1 MSPLGRQG
9 HRSRA
14 GEGINMENFQRYF
27 LMFSILIFSY
37 FLLIRW
43 DPPTNDT
50 NQLLVVNESE
60 RSLISESSK
69 FAEPETFNENLSVS
83 EPSVDSCSLR
93 NIKTLKSPYWSLDL
107 DLKNGEIV
115 KTTLENYP
123 TEMNSSDRKVL
134 FNKCGPEKYSQVS
147 GFEFL
152 NKDLAFKENLFSIKD
167 MYRSDGK
174 NFVVLEKREND
185 LIFSKT
191 FSYKNDDYFVSV
203 KDNILNLSGKEITFA
218 PYSKIDRSDIDL
230 YAEDNSIF
238 NPASFAYLG
247 PAFQTSSDNYNKISF
262 SDLSEESYRELSTKG
277 WVSML
282 EHYFIS
288 AIIPEEGSNLI
299 FQARKSLKS
308 GIYSIGVVGET
319 SSIGPNKEASFDQK
333 VYFGPKIKKELQ
345 KTHPELD
352 LAVDYGWLWWI
363 GQPMYSAMVVFFD
376 LTGNWGW
383 SIVLVT
389 ILIKLLLWPLSM
401 VSYRNMGKM
410 RAVQPKMQE
419 IQERHADDR
428 QALSKA
434 MMDLYKKEKVNPA
447 LGCLPMLMQMPFF
460 LAFYWVLIET
470 VELRYAPFLFW
481 ITDLSAR
488 DPLFIL
494 PILNMAAMWGMQQLQ
509 PQPVGADPIQANVFK
524 YMPLIF
530 GVMFALFPAGLV
542 LYWFLNSLVS
552 AVQMVMH
559 GPKKAKI
566 SSQ

>member
-14 GEGINMENFQRYF
+14 GERINMENFQRYF

-43 DPPTNDT
+43 DPPTNDI
-50 NQLLVVNESE
+50 NQSLVVSESE
-60 RSLISESSK
+60 RSLISEPSQ
-69 FAEPETFNENLSVS
+69 FAEPETFNENISVS
-83 EPSVDSCSLR
+83 ETSVDSCSLS
-93 NIKTLKSPYWSLDL
+93 NIKTLNSSYWSLDL
-107 DLKNGEIV
+107 DLRNGEIV

-123 TEMNSSDRKVL
+123 TEINSSDRKVL

-152 NKDLAFKENLFSIKD
+152 NKDLASKENLFSIKD
-167 MYRSDGK
+167 MYKSEGK

-185 LIFSKT
+185 VIFSKT

-230 YAEDNSIF
+230 YADDSSIF

-277 WVSML
+277 WVSLL

-299 FQARKSLKS
+299 FQARKSSKS
-308 GIYSIGVVGET
+308 GVYSVGVVGET

-566 SSQ
+566 SS

>member
-1 MSPLGRQG
+1 MSSLGRQG

-14 GEGINMENFQRYF
+14 GERINMENFQRYF

-43 DPPTNDT
+43 DPPANDT
-50 NQLLVVNESE
+50 NQSLVINESE
-60 RSLISESSK
+60 RSLISESSE
-69 FAEPETFNENLSVS
+69 FFEAETFNENLSVS
-83 EPSVDSCSLR
+83 ETSVDSCSLS

-167 MYRSDGK
+167 MYKSDGK

-230 YAEDNSIF
+230 YAEDSSIF

-262 SDLSEESYRELSTKG
+262 SDLSEESYRELSSKG

-299 FQARKSLKS
+299 FQARKSSKS
-308 GIYSIGVVGET
+308 GIYSVGVVGET

-494 PILNMAAMWGMQQLQ
+494 PILNMAAMWGMQQLR

-566 SSQ
+566 SS

>member
-1 MSPLGRQG
+1 
-9 HRSRA
+9 
-14 GEGINMENFQRYF
+14 MENFQRYF

-43 DPPTNDT
+43 DPPNGNSTENSISID
-50 NQLLVVNESE
+50 SE
-60 RSLISESSK
+60 RPLIN
-69 FAEPETFNENLSVS
+69 EPIGFEETTPFNEDLSNIKAIDNV
-83 EPSVDSCSLR
+83 CAAN
-93 NIKTLKSPYWSLDL
+93 NIKTLESPYWSLDI
-107 DLKNGEIV
+107 DLKKGEIV
-115 KTTLENYP
+115 KTTLKNYP
-123 TEMNSSDRKVL
+123 VEIDSKGKKIL
-134 FNKCGPEKYSQVS
+134 FNKCGPEKYSHTS

-152 NKDLAFKENLFSIKD
+152 NKELNPDKNFFSVKEA
-167 MYRSDGK
+167 YTSDNK
-174 NFVVLEKREND
+174 TFVVLEKTEKN
-185 LIFSKT
+185 LLFKKII
-191 FSYKNDDYFVSV
+191 SYKNDDYFVSV
-203 KDNILNLSGKEITFA
+203 TDSVLNVSASEVTLA
-218 PYSKIDRSDIDL
+218 PFSKIDRSNVDL
-230 YAEDNSIF
+230 NADENSIF

-262 SDLSEESYRELSTKG
+262 SDLSEDNFRELSTKG
-277 WVSML
+277 WASML

-288 AIIPEEGSNLI
+288 AIVPEEGTNFI
-299 FQARKSLKS
+299 FQARKSTKS
-308 GIYSIGVVGET
+308 DVFSIGLVGET
-319 SSIGPNKEASFDQK
+319 NSIAPNREASFNQK

-345 KTHPELD
+345 KAHPELD

-363 GQPMYSAMVVFFD
+363 GQPMYSAMSFFHN

-389 ILIKLLLWPLSM
+389 ILIKVLLWPLSM

-419 IQERHADDR
+419 IQERYSDDR

-530 GVMFALFPAGLV
+530 GVLFALFPAGLV

-559 GPKKAKI
+559 GPKKAKLTV
-566 SSQ
+566 

>member
-1 MSPLGRQG
+1 
-9 HRSRA
+9 
-14 GEGINMENFQRYF
+14 
-27 LMFSILIFSY
+27 
-37 FLLIRW
+37 
-43 DPPTNDT
+43 
-50 NQLLVVNESE
+50 
-60 RSLISESSK
+60 
-69 FAEPETFNENLSVS
+69 
-83 EPSVDSCSLR
+83 
-93 NIKTLKSPYWSLDL
+93 
-107 DLKNGEIV
+107 
-115 KTTLENYP
+115 
-123 TEMNSSDRKVL
+123 MNSSDRKVL

-152 NKDLAFKENLFSIKD
+152 NKDLASKENLFSIKD
-167 MYRSDGK
+167 MYKSEGK

-185 LIFSKT
+185 VIFSKT

-203 KDNILNLSGKEITFA
+203 KDNILNLSDKEITFA

-230 YAEDNSIF
+230 YADDSSIF

-299 FQARKSLKS
+299 FQARKSSKS
-308 GIYSIGVVGET
+308 GIYSVGVVGET

-566 SSQ
+566 SS

>member
-50 NQLLVVNESE
+50 NQSLVVNESE

-83 EPSVDSCSLR
+83 ETSVDSCSLS

-167 MYRSDGK
+167 MYKSEGK

-230 YAEDNSIF
+230 YAEDSSIF

-566 SSQ
+566 SS

>member
-1 MSPLGRQG
+1 
-9 HRSRA
+9 
-14 GEGINMENFQRYF
+14 MENFQRYF

-43 DPPTNDT
+43 DPPENNYNEELVYND
-50 NQLLVVNESE
+50 SE
-60 RSLISESSK
+60 RSLEQPSRDYE
-69 FAEPETFNENLSVS
+69 ETTPFNEDLSYI
-83 EPSVDSCSLR
+83 EPLAEICSLE
-93 NIKTLKSPYWSLDL
+93 NIETLRTPYWSLDI

-115 KTTLENYP
+115 KATLDNYP
-123 TEMNSSDRKVL
+123 TEINSSEKKDL
-134 FNKCGPEKYSQVS
+134 FNKCGAEKYSQLS

-152 NKDLAFKENLFSIKD
+152 NKELNPKDNLFSIKEK
-167 MYRSDGK
+167 YSSNNK
-174 NFVVLEKREND
+174 TFVVLEKKEKD
-185 LIFSKT
+185 LIFKKT
-191 FSYKNDDYFVSV
+191 FSFKNDDYFISLT
-203 KDNILNLSGKEITFA
+203 DSILNLSNSEVTFA
-218 PYSKIDRSDIDL
+218 PFSKIDRSSVDL
-230 YAEDNSIF
+230 YADESSIF

-262 SDLSEESYRELSTKG
+262 SDLNEDSYRELSTKG

-288 AIIPEEGSNLI
+288 SIVPEEGTNLI
-299 FQARKSLKS
+299 FQARKSSKS
-308 GIYSIGVVGET
+308 DIYSVGLVGET
-319 SSIGPNKEASFDQK
+319 SSISPNNEASFNQK

-345 KTHPELD
+345 KAHPELD

-363 GQPMYSAMVVFFD
+363 GQPMYSAMTVFFD

-434 MMDLYKKEKVNPA
+434 MMELYKKEKVNPA

-559 GPKKAKI
+559 GPKKEKA
-566 SSQ
+566 SA

>member
-1 MSPLGRQG
+1 
-9 HRSRA
+9 
-14 GEGINMENFQRYF
+14 MENFQRYF

-43 DPPTNDT
+43 DPPNGNSIENSISID
-50 NQLLVVNESE
+50 SE
-60 RSLISESSK
+60 RPLIN
-69 FAEPETFNENLSVS
+69 EPIDFEETTPFNEDLSNIKAIDNV
-83 EPSVDSCSLR
+83 CAAN
-93 NIKTLKSPYWSLDL
+93 NIKTLESPYWSLDI
-107 DLKNGEIV
+107 DLKKGEIV
-115 KTTLENYP
+115 KTTLKNYP
-123 TEMNSSDRKVL
+123 VEIDSKGKKIL
-134 FNKCGPEKYSQVS
+134 FNKCGPEKYSHTS

-152 NKDLAFKENLFSIKD
+152 NKELNPDKNFFSVKEA
-167 MYRSDGK
+167 YTSDNK
-174 NFVVLEKREND
+174 TFVVLEKTEKN
-185 LIFSKT
+185 LLFKKII
-191 FSYKNDDYFVSV
+191 SYKNDDYFVSV
-203 KDNILNLSGKEITFA
+203 TDSVLNVSASEVTLA
-218 PYSKIDRSDIDL
+218 PFSKIDRSNVDL
-230 YAEDNSIF
+230 NADENSIF

-262 SDLSEESYRELSTKG
+262 SDLSEDNFRELSTKG
-277 WVSML
+277 WASML

-288 AIIPEEGSNLI
+288 AIVPEEGTNFI
-299 FQARKSLKS
+299 FQARKSTKS
-308 GIYSIGVVGET
+308 DVFSIGLVGET
-319 SSIGPNKEASFDQK
+319 NSIAPNREASFNQK

-345 KTHPELD
+345 KAHPELD

-363 GQPMYSAMVVFFD
+363 GQPMYSAMSFFHN

-389 ILIKLLLWPLSM
+389 ILIKVLLWPLSM

-419 IQERHADDR
+419 IQERYSDDR

-530 GVMFALFPAGLV
+530 GVLFALFPAGLV

-559 GPKKAKI
+559 GPKKAKLAV
-566 SSQ
+566 

>member
-1 MSPLGRQG
+1 
-9 HRSRA
+9 
-14 GEGINMENFQRYF
+14 MENFQRYF

-43 DPPTNDT
+43 DPPTN
-50 NQLLVVNESE
+50 NFNEENVYNDSE
-60 RSLISESSK
+60 RSLVQPPNDYK
-69 FAEPETFNENLSVS
+69 ETTPFNEDLSYI
-83 EPSVDSCSLR
+83 EPLAEICSLE
-93 NIKTLKSPYWSLDL
+93 NIETLRTPYWSLDI

-115 KTTLENYP
+115 KATLDNYP
-123 TEMNSSDRKVL
+123 TEINSSEKKVL
-134 FNKCGPEKYSQVS
+134 FNKCGAEKYSQLS

-152 NKDLAFKENLFSIKD
+152 NKELNPKDNLFSIKEK
-167 MYRSDGK
+167 YSSNNK
-174 NFVVLEKREND
+174 TFVVLEKREKD
-185 LIFSKT
+185 LIFKKT
-191 FSYKNDDYFVSV
+191 FSFKNDDYFISLT
-203 KDNILNLSGKEITFA
+203 DSILNLSNSEVTFA
-218 PYSKIDRSDIDL
+218 PFSKIDRSSVDL
-230 YAEDNSIF
+230 YADESSIF

-262 SDLSEESYRELSTKG
+262 SDLNEDSYRELSTKG

-288 AIIPEEGSNLI
+288 SIVPEEGTNLI
-299 FQARKSLKS
+299 FQARKSSKS
-308 GIYSIGVVGET
+308 DIYSVGLVGET
-319 SSIGPNKEASFDQK
+319 SSISPNNEASFNQK

-345 KTHPELD
+345 KAHPELD

-363 GQPMYSAMVVFFD
+363 GQPMYSAMTVFFD

-434 MMDLYKKEKVNPA
+434 MMELYKKEKVNPA

-559 GPKKAKI
+559 GPRKEKA
-566 SSQ
+566 SA

>member
-1 MSPLGRQG
+1 
-9 HRSRA
+9 
-14 GEGINMENFQRYF
+14 MENFQRYF

-43 DPPTNDT
+43 DPPTNDI
-50 NQLLVVNESE
+50 NKSLVVSESE
-60 RSLISESSK
+60 RSLISEPSQ
-69 FAEPETFNENLSVS
+69 FAEPETFNENISVS
-83 EPSVDSCSLR
+83 ETSVDSCSLS
-93 NIKTLKSPYWSLDL
+93 NIKTFNSPYWSLDL
-107 DLKNGEIV
+107 DLRNGEIV

-123 TEMNSSDRKVL
+123 TEINSSDRKVL

-152 NKDLAFKENLFSIKD
+152 NKDLASKENLFSIKD
-167 MYRSDGK
+167 MYKSEGK

-185 LIFSKT
+185 IIFSKT

-230 YAEDNSIF
+230 YADDSSIF

-277 WVSML
+277 WVSLL

-299 FQARKSLKS
+299 FQARKSSKS
-308 GIYSIGVVGET
+308 GVYSVGVVGET

-566 SSQ
+566 SS

>member
-1 MSPLGRQG
+1 
-9 HRSRA
+9 
-14 GEGINMENFQRYF
+14 MENFQRYF

-43 DPPTNDT
+43 DPPTNNIDDK
-50 NQLLVVNESE
+50 VVYNDSE
-60 RSLISESSK
+60 RPL
-69 FAEPETFNENLSVS
+69 L
-83 EPSVDSCSLR
+83 EPSVDYEETTPFNEDLSYIEPLAEICSLE
-93 NIKTLKSPYWSLDL
+93 NIETLRTPYWSLDI
-107 DLKNGEIV
+107 DLNKGEIV
-115 KTTLENYP
+115 KATLDNYP
-123 TEMNSSDRKVL
+123 TEINSSEKKVL
-134 FNKCGPEKYSQVS
+134 FNKCGAEKYSQLS

-152 NKDLAFKENLFSIKD
+152 NKELNPKDNLFSVKEK
-167 MYRSDGK
+167 YNSNNK
-174 NFVVLEKREND
+174 TFVVLEKREKD
-185 LIFSKT
+185 LIFKKT
-191 FSYKNDDYFVSV
+191 FSFKNDDYFVSV
-203 KDNILNLSGKEITFA
+203 TDSILNLSNSEVTFA
-218 PYSKIDRSDIDL
+218 PFSKIDRSSVDL
-230 YAEDNSIF
+230 YADESSIF

-262 SDLSEESYRELSTKG
+262 SNLNEDSYRELSTKG

-288 AIIPEEGSNLI
+288 SIIPEEGTNLI
-299 FQARKSLKS
+299 FQARKSSKS
-308 GIYSIGVVGET
+308 DIYSVGLVGET
-319 SSIGPNKEASFDQK
+319 SSISPNNEVSFNQK

-345 KTHPELD
+345 KAHPELD

-363 GQPMYSAMVVFFD
+363 GQPMYSAMTVFFD

-434 MMDLYKKEKVNPA
+434 MMELYKKEKVNPA

-488 DPLFIL
+488 DPFFIL

-530 GVMFALFPAGLV
+530 GVLFALFPAGLV

-559 GPKKAKI
+559 GPRKEKA
-566 SSQ
+566 SA

>member
-1 MSPLGRQG
+1 MSSLGRQG

-14 GEGINMENFQRYF
+14 GERINMENFQRYF

-43 DPPTNDT
+43 DPPAIDA
-50 NQLLVVNESE
+50 NQSLVINESE

-69 FAEPETFNENLSVS
+69 FVEAETFNENLSVS
-83 EPSVDSCSLR
+83 ETSVDSCSLS

-167 MYRSDGK
+167 MYKSDGK

-230 YAEDNSIF
+230 SAEDSSIF

-262 SDLSEESYRELSTKG
+262 SDLSEESYRELSSKG

-299 FQARKSLKS
+299 FQARKSSKS
-308 GIYSIGVVGET
+308 GIYSVGVVGET

-566 SSQ
+566 SS

>member
-1 MSPLGRQG
+1 
-9 HRSRA
+9 
-14 GEGINMENFQRYF
+14 MENFQRYF

-50 NQLLVVNESE
+50 NQSLVLNESE
-60 RSLISESSK
+60 RSLVSESSQ
-69 FAEPETFNENLSVS
+69 FVEPDTFNENLSVS
-83 EPSVDSCSLR
+83 ETSIDSCSLS

-107 DLKNGEIV
+107 NLKNGEIV

-123 TEMNSSDRKVL
+123 TEMNSSERKVL

-152 NKDLAFKENLFSIKD
+152 NKDLASKENLFSIKD
-167 MYRSDGK
+167 MYKSEGK

-191 FSYKNDDYFVSV
+191 FSYKNDDYFISV
-203 KDNILNLSGKEITFA
+203 KDIILNLSGKEITFA

-230 YAEDNSIF
+230 YADDSSIF

-262 SDLSEESYRELSTKG
+262 SDLSEESYRELSSKG

-299 FQARKSLKS
+299 FQARKSSKS
-308 GIYSIGVVGET
+308 GIYSVGVVGET

-566 SSQ
+566 SS

>member
-1 MSPLGRQG
+1 
-9 HRSRA
+9 
-14 GEGINMENFQRYF
+14 MENFQRYF

-43 DPPTNDT
+43 DPPTSNINEENVYND
-50 NQLLVVNESE
+50 SE
-60 RSLISESSK
+60 RSLIQPSNDYK
-69 FAEPETFNENLSVS
+69 ETAPFNEDLSYI
-83 EPSVDSCSLR
+83 EPLAEICSLE
-93 NIKTLKSPYWSLDL
+93 NIETLRTPYWSLDI

-115 KTTLENYP
+115 KATLDNYP
-123 TEMNSSDRKVL
+123 TEINSSEKKVL
-134 FNKCGPEKYSQVS
+134 FNKCGAEKYSQLS

-152 NKDLAFKENLFSIKD
+152 NKELNPKDNLFSIKEK
-167 MYRSDGK
+167 YSSNNK
-174 NFVVLEKREND
+174 TFVVLEKREKD
-185 LIFSKT
+185 LIFKKT
-191 FSYKNDDYFVSV
+191 FSFKNDDYFISLT
-203 KDNILNLSGKEITFA
+203 DSILNLSNSEVTFA
-218 PYSKIDRSDIDL
+218 PFSKIDRSSVDL
-230 YAEDNSIF
+230 YADESSIF

-262 SDLSEESYRELSTKG
+262 SDLNEDSYRELSTKG

-288 AIIPEEGSNLI
+288 SIVPEEGTNLI
-299 FQARKSLKS
+299 FQARKSSKS
-308 GIYSIGVVGET
+308 DIYSVGLVGET
-319 SSIGPNKEASFDQK
+319 SSISPNNEASFNQR

-345 KTHPELD
+345 KAHPELD

-363 GQPMYSAMVVFFD
+363 GQPMYSAMTVFFD

-434 MMDLYKKEKVNPA
+434 MMELYKKEKVNPA

-559 GPKKAKI
+559 GPRKEKA
-566 SSQ
+566 SA

>member
-1 MSPLGRQG
+1 
-9 HRSRA
+9 
-14 GEGINMENFQRYF
+14 MENFQRYF

-43 DPPTNDT
+43 DPP
-50 NQLLVVNESE
+50 NENSAENSVSTDSE
-60 RSLISESSK
+60 RPLIN
-69 FAEPETFNENLSVS
+69 EPIDFEETTPFNENLSSIKAIDNV
-83 EPSVDSCSLR
+83 CAAN
-93 NIKTLKSPYWSLDL
+93 NIKTLESPYWSLDI
-107 DLKNGEIV
+107 DLKKGEIV
-115 KTTLENYP
+115 KTTLKNYP
-123 TEMNSSDRKVL
+123 VEIDSEGKKIL
-134 FNKCGPEKYSQVS
+134 FNKCGPEKYSHTS

-152 NKDLAFKENLFSIKD
+152 NKELNPDKNFFSVKET
-167 MYRSDGK
+167 YTSDNK
-174 NFVVLEKREND
+174 IFVVLEKTEKN
-185 LIFSKT
+185 LLFKKII
-191 FSYKNDDYFVSV
+191 SYKNDDYFVSV
-203 KDNILNLSGKEITFA
+203 TDTVLNVSASEVTLA
-218 PYSKIDRSDIDL
+218 PFSKIDRSSVDL
-230 YAEDNSIF
+230 NADENSIF

-262 SDLSEESYRELSTKG
+262 SDLSEDNFRELSTKG
-277 WVSML
+277 WASML

-288 AIIPEEGSNLI
+288 AIVPEEGTNFI
-299 FQARKSLKS
+299 FQARKSTKS
-308 GIYSIGVVGET
+308 DVFSIGLVGET
-319 SSIGPNKEASFDQK
+319 NSIAPNREASFNQK

-345 KTHPELD
+345 KAHPELD

-363 GQPMYSAMVVFFD
+363 GQPMYSAMSFFHN

-389 ILIKLLLWPLSM
+389 ILIKVLLWPLSM

-419 IQERHADDR
+419 IQERFSDDR

-530 GVMFALFPAGLV
+530 GILFALFPAGLV

-559 GPKKAKI
+559 GPKKAKLAV
-566 SSQ
+566 

>member
-1 MSPLGRQG
+1 
-9 HRSRA
+9 
-14 GEGINMENFQRYF
+14 MENFQRYF

-43 DPPTNDT
+43 DPPKDNFNEENVFND
-50 NQLLVVNESE
+50 SE
-60 RSLISESSK
+60 RSLI
-69 FAEPETFNENLSVS
+69 EPSNDYKETTPFNEDLSYI
-83 EPSVDSCSLR
+83 EPLAEICSLE
-93 NIKTLKSPYWSLDL
+93 NIETLRTPYWSLDI

-115 KTTLENYP
+115 KATLDNYP
-123 TEMNSSDRKVL
+123 TEINSSEKKVL
-134 FNKCGPEKYSQVS
+134 FNKCGAEKYSQLS

-152 NKDLAFKENLFSIKD
+152 NKELNPKDNLFSIKEK
-167 MYRSDGK
+167 YSSNNK
-174 NFVVLEKREND
+174 TFVVLEKREKD
-185 LIFSKT
+185 LIFEKT
-191 FSYKNDDYFVSV
+191 FSFKNDDYFISLT
-203 KDNILNLSGKEITFA
+203 DSILNLSNSEVTFA
-218 PYSKIDRSDIDL
+218 PFSKIDRSSVDL
-230 YAEDNSIF
+230 YADESSIF

-262 SDLSEESYRELSTKG
+262 SDLNEDSYRELSTKG

-288 AIIPEEGSNLI
+288 SIVPEEGTNLI
-299 FQARKSLKS
+299 FQARKSSKS
-308 GIYSIGVVGET
+308 DIYSVGLVGET
-319 SSIGPNKEASFDQK
+319 SSISSNNEASFNQR

-345 KTHPELD
+345 KAHPELD

-363 GQPMYSAMVVFFD
+363 GQPMYSAMTVFFD

-434 MMDLYKKEKVNPA
+434 MMELYKKEKVNPA

-559 GPKKAKI
+559 GPRKEKA
-566 SSQ
+566 SA

>member
-1 MSPLGRQG
+1 MSSLGRQG

-14 GEGINMENFQRYF
+14 GERINMENFQRYF

-43 DPPTNDT
+43 DPPAIDA
-50 NQLLVVNESE
+50 NQSLVINESE
-60 RSLISESSK
+60 RSLISESSE
-69 FAEPETFNENLSVS
+69 FVEAETFNENLSVS
-83 EPSVDSCSLR
+83 ETSVDSCSLS

-167 MYRSDGK
+167 MYKSDGK

-230 YAEDNSIF
+230 YAEDSSIF

-262 SDLSEESYRELSTKG
+262 SDLSEESYRELSSKG

-299 FQARKSLKS
+299 FQARKSSKS
-308 GIYSIGVVGET
+308 GIYSVGVVGET

-566 SSQ
+566 SS

>member
-1 MSPLGRQG
+1 
-9 HRSRA
+9 
-14 GEGINMENFQRYF
+14 MENFQRYF

-43 DPPTNDT
+43 DPP
-50 NQLLVVNESE
+50 NENSAENSISVDSE
-60 RSLISESSK
+60 RPLTN
-69 FAEPETFNENLSVS
+69 EPIDFEETTPFNENLSNIRAIDNV
-83 EPSVDSCSLR
+83 CAAN
-93 NIKTLKSPYWSLDL
+93 NIKTLESPYWSLDI
-107 DLKNGEIV
+107 DLKKGEIV
-115 KTTLENYP
+115 KTTLKNYP
-123 TEMNSSDRKVL
+123 VEIDSKGKKIL
-134 FNKCGPEKYSQVS
+134 FNKCGPEKYSHTS

-152 NKDLAFKENLFSIKD
+152 NKELNPDKNFFSVKET
-167 MYRSDGK
+167 YTSDNK
-174 NFVVLEKREND
+174 IFVVLEKTEKN
-185 LIFSKT
+185 LLFKKII
-191 FSYKNDDYFVSV
+191 SYKNDDYFVSV
-203 KDNILNLSGKEITFA
+203 TDSVLNVSASEVTLA
-218 PYSKIDRSDIDL
+218 PFSKIDRSSVDL
-230 YAEDNSIF
+230 NADENSIF

-262 SDLSEESYRELSTKG
+262 SDLSEDNFRELSTKG
-277 WVSML
+277 WASML

-288 AIIPEEGSNLI
+288 AIVPEEGTNFI
-299 FQARKSLKS
+299 FQARKSTKS
-308 GIYSIGVVGET
+308 DVFSIGLVGET
-319 SSIGPNKEASFDQK
+319 NSIAPNREASFNQK

-345 KTHPELD
+345 KAHPELD

-363 GQPMYSAMVVFFD
+363 GQPMYSAMSFFHN

-389 ILIKLLLWPLSM
+389 ILIKVLLWPLSM

-419 IQERHADDR
+419 IQERFSDDR

-530 GVMFALFPAGLV
+530 GVLFALFPAGLV

-559 GPKKAKI
+559 GPKKAKLAV
-566 SSQ
+566 

>member
-1 MSPLGRQG
+1 
-9 HRSRA
+9 
-14 GEGINMENFQRYF
+14 MENFQRYF

-43 DPPTNDT
+43 DPPTNDI
-50 NQLLVVNESE
+50 NQSLVVNESE
-60 RSLISESSK
+60 RSLISEPSQ
-69 FAEPETFNENLSVS
+69 FAETETFNENISVS
-83 EPSVDSCSLR
+83 ETSIDSCSLS
-93 NIKTLKSPYWSLDL
+93 NIKTLNSPYWSLDL

-134 FNKCGPEKYSQVS
+134 FNICGPEKYSQVS

-152 NKDLAFKENLFSIKD
+152 NKDLASKENLFSIKD
-167 MYRSDGK
+167 MYKSEGK

-185 LIFSKT
+185 VIFSKT

-203 KDNILNLSGKEITFA
+203 KDNILNLSDKEITFA

-230 YAEDNSIF
+230 YADDSSIF

-299 FQARKSLKS
+299 FQARKSSKS
-308 GIYSIGVVGET
+308 GIYSVGVVGET

-566 SSQ
+566 SS

>member
-1 MSPLGRQG
+1 
-9 HRSRA
+9 
-14 GEGINMENFQRYF
+14 MENFQRYF

-43 DPPTNDT
+43 DPP
-50 NQLLVVNESE
+50 NENSAENSISIDSE
-60 RSLISESSK
+60 RPLINDPIDFE
-69 FAEPETFNENLSVS
+69 ETAPFNENLSNIKAIDNV
-83 EPSVDSCSLR
+83 CAAN
-93 NIKTLKSPYWSLDL
+93 NIKTLESPYWSLDI
-107 DLKNGEIV
+107 DLKKGEIV
-115 KTTLENYP
+115 KTTLKNYP
-123 TEMNSSDRKVL
+123 VEIDSKGKKIL
-134 FNKCGPEKYSQVS
+134 FNKCGPEKYSHTS

-152 NKDLAFKENLFSIKD
+152 NKELNPDKNFFSVKET
-167 MYRSDGK
+167 YTSDNK
-174 NFVVLEKREND
+174 IFVVLEKTEKN
-185 LIFSKT
+185 LLFKKII
-191 FSYKNDDYFVSV
+191 SYKNDDYFVSV
-203 KDNILNLSGKEITFA
+203 TDSVLNVSASEVTLA
-218 PYSKIDRSDIDL
+218 PFSKIDRSSVDL
-230 YAEDNSIF
+230 NADENSIF

-262 SDLSEESYRELSTKG
+262 SDLSEDNFRELSTKG
-277 WVSML
+277 WASML

-288 AIIPEEGSNLI
+288 AIVPEEGTNFI
-299 FQARKSLKS
+299 FQARKSTKS
-308 GIYSIGVVGET
+308 DVFSIGLVGET
-319 SSIGPNKEASFDQK
+319 NSIAPNREASFNQK

-345 KTHPELD
+345 KAHPELD

-363 GQPMYSAMVVFFD
+363 GQPMYSAMSFFHN

-389 ILIKLLLWPLSM
+389 ILIKVLLWPLSM

-419 IQERHADDR
+419 IQERFSDDR

-530 GVMFALFPAGLV
+530 GILFALFPAGLV

-559 GPKKAKI
+559 GPKKAKLAV
-566 SSQ
+566 

>member
-1 MSPLGRQG
+1 
-9 HRSRA
+9 
-14 GEGINMENFQRYF
+14 MENFQRYF

-43 DPPTNDT
+43 DPPNGDSTENSTSID
-50 NQLLVVNESE
+50 SE
-60 RSLISESSK
+60 RPLIN
-69 FAEPETFNENLSVS
+69 EPIDFEETTPFNENLSNIEAIDNV
-83 EPSVDSCSLR
+83 CAAN
-93 NIKTLKSPYWSLDL
+93 NIKTLESPYWSLDI
-107 DLKNGEIV
+107 DLKKGEIV
-115 KTTLENYP
+115 KTTLKNYP
-123 TEMNSSDRKVL
+123 VEIDSKGKKIL
-134 FNKCGPEKYSQVS
+134 FNKCGPEKYSHTS

-152 NKDLAFKENLFSIKD
+152 NKELNPDKNFFSVKET
-167 MYRSDGK
+167 YTSDNK
-174 NFVVLEKREND
+174 IFVVLEKTEKN
-185 LIFSKT
+185 LLFKKII
-191 FSYKNDDYFVSV
+191 SYKNDDYFVSV
-203 KDNILNLSGKEITFA
+203 TDSVLNVSASEVTLA
-218 PYSKIDRSDIDL
+218 PFSKIDRSSVDL
-230 YAEDNSIF
+230 NSDENSIF

-262 SDLSEESYRELSTKG
+262 SNLSEDNFRELSTKG
-277 WVSML
+277 WASML

-288 AIIPEEGSNLI
+288 AIVPEEGTNFI
-299 FQARKSLKS
+299 FQARKSTKS
-308 GIYSIGVVGET
+308 DVFSIGLVGET
-319 SSIGPNKEASFDQK
+319 NSISPNREASFNQK

-345 KTHPELD
+345 KAHPELD

-363 GQPMYSAMVVFFD
+363 GQPMYSAMSFFHN

-389 ILIKLLLWPLSM
+389 ILIKVLLWPLSM

-419 IQERHADDR
+419 IQERYSDDR

-530 GVMFALFPAGLV
+530 GILFALFPAGLV

-559 GPKKAKI
+559 GPKKAKLAV
-566 SSQ
+566 

>member
-1 MSPLGRQG
+1 
-9 HRSRA
+9 
-14 GEGINMENFQRYF
+14 MENFQRYF

-43 DPPTNDT
+43 DPPNGNSIENSISID
-50 NQLLVVNESE
+50 SE
-60 RSLISESSK
+60 RPLINDSIDFE
-69 FAEPETFNENLSVS
+69 ETAPFNENLSNIKAIDNV
-83 EPSVDSCSLR
+83 CAAN
-93 NIKTLKSPYWSLDL
+93 NIKTLESPYWSLDI
-107 DLKNGEIV
+107 DLKKGEIV
-115 KTTLENYP
+115 KTTLKNYP
-123 TEMNSSDRKVL
+123 VEIDSKGKKIL
-134 FNKCGPEKYSQVS
+134 FNKCGPEKYSHTS

-152 NKDLAFKENLFSIKD
+152 NKELNPDRNFFSIKET
-167 MYRSDGK
+167 YTSNNK
-174 NFVVLEKREND
+174 TFVVLEKTENN
-185 LIFSKT
+185 LIFKKII
-191 FSYKNDDYFVSV
+191 SYKNDDYFVSV
-203 KDNILNLSGKEITFA
+203 TDGVLNVSESEVTLA
-218 PYSKIDRSDIDL
+218 PFSKIDRSSVDL
-230 YAEDNSIF
+230 NADENSIF

-262 SDLSEESYRELSTKG
+262 SDLSEDNFRELSTKG
-277 WVSML
+277 WASML

-288 AIIPEEGSNLI
+288 AIVPEEGTNFI
-299 FQARKSLKS
+299 FQARKSTKS
-308 GIYSIGVVGET
+308 DVFSIGLVGET
-319 SSIGPNKEASFDQK
+319 NSIAPNREASFNQK

-345 KTHPELD
+345 KAHPELD

-363 GQPMYSAMVVFFD
+363 GQPMYSAMSFFHN

-389 ILIKLLLWPLSM
+389 ILIKVLLWPLSM

-419 IQERHADDR
+419 IQERFSGDR

-494 PILNMAAMWGMQQLQ
+494 PSLNMAAMWGMQQLQ

-530 GVMFALFPAGLV
+530 GILFALFPAGLV

-559 GPKKAKI
+559 GPKKAKLAV
-566 SSQ
+566 

>member
-1 MSPLGRQG
+1 
-9 HRSRA
+9 
-14 GEGINMENFQRYF
+14 MENFQRYF

-43 DPPTNDT
+43 DPP
-50 NQLLVVNESE
+50 NENFTENSVSTDSE
-60 RSLISESSK
+60 RPLLN
-69 FAEPETFNENLSVS
+69 EPIDFEETTPFNENLSNIKAIDNV
-83 EPSVDSCSLR
+83 CAAN
-93 NIKTLKSPYWSLDL
+93 NIKTLESPYWSLDI
-107 DLKNGEIV
+107 DLKKGEIV
-115 KTTLENYP
+115 KTTLKNYP
-123 TEMNSSDRKVL
+123 VDIDSEGKKVL
-134 FNKCGPEKYSQVS
+134 FNKCGPEKYSHTS

-152 NKDLAFKENLFSIKD
+152 NKELNPDKNFFSVKET
-167 MYRSDGK
+167 YTSDNK
-174 NFVVLEKREND
+174 IFVVLEKTEKN
-185 LIFSKT
+185 LLFKKII
-191 FSYKNDDYFVSV
+191 SYKNDDYFVSV
-203 KDNILNLSGKEITFA
+203 TDTVLNVSASEVTLA
-218 PYSKIDRSDIDL
+218 PFSKIDRSSVDL
-230 YAEDNSIF
+230 NADENSIF

-262 SDLSEESYRELSTKG
+262 SDLSEDNFRELSTKG
-277 WVSML
+277 WASML

-288 AIIPEEGSNLI
+288 AIVPEEGTNFI
-299 FQARKSLKS
+299 FQARKSTKS
-308 GIYSIGVVGET
+308 DVFSIGLVGET
-319 SSIGPNKEASFDQK
+319 NSIAPNREASFNQK

-345 KTHPELD
+345 KAHPELD

-363 GQPMYSAMVVFFD
+363 GQPMYSAMSFFHN

-389 ILIKLLLWPLSM
+389 ILIKVLLWPLSM

-419 IQERHADDR
+419 IQERFSDDR

-530 GVMFALFPAGLV
+530 GILFALFPAGLV

-559 GPKKAKI
+559 GPKKAKLAV
-566 SSQ
+566 

>member
-43 DPPTNDT
+43 DPPTNDI
-50 NQLLVVNESE
+50 NQPLVVNESE
-60 RSLISESSK
+60 RSLISEPSQ
-69 FAEPETFNENLSVS
+69 FAEPETFNENISVS
-83 EPSVDSCSLR
+83 ETSVDSCSLS
-93 NIKTLKSPYWSLDL
+93 NIKTLNSPYWSLDL

-123 TEMNSSDRKVL
+123 TEINSSDRKVL

-152 NKDLAFKENLFSIKD
+152 NKDLASKENLFSIKD
-167 MYRSDGK
+167 MYKSESK

-185 LIFSKT
+185 VIFSKT

-203 KDNILNLSGKEITFA
+203 KDNILNLSDKEITFA

-230 YAEDNSIF
+230 YADDSSIF

-299 FQARKSLKS
+299 FQARKSSKS
-308 GIYSIGVVGET
+308 GIYSVGVVGET

-566 SSQ
+566 SS

>member
-1 MSPLGRQG
+1 
-9 HRSRA
+9 
-14 GEGINMENFQRYF
+14 MENFQRYF

-43 DPPTNDT
+43 DPPTSNINEENVYND
-50 NQLLVVNESE
+50 SE
-60 RSLISESSK
+60 RSLIQPSNDYK
-69 FAEPETFNENLSVS
+69 ETAPFNEDLSYI
-83 EPSVDSCSLR
+83 EPLAEICSLE
-93 NIKTLKSPYWSLDL
+93 NIETLRTPYWSLDI

-115 KTTLENYP
+115 KATLDNYP
-123 TEMNSSDRKVL
+123 TEINSSEKKVL
-134 FNKCGPEKYSQVS
+134 FNKCGAEKYSQLS

-152 NKDLAFKENLFSIKD
+152 NKELNPKDNLFSIKEK
-167 MYRSDGK
+167 YSSNNK
-174 NFVVLEKREND
+174 TFVVLEKREKD
-185 LIFSKT
+185 LIFKKT
-191 FSYKNDDYFVSV
+191 FSFKNDDYFISLT
-203 KDNILNLSGKEITFA
+203 DSILNLSNSEVTFA
-218 PYSKIDRSDIDL
+218 PFSKIDRSSVDL
-230 YAEDNSIF
+230 YADESSIF

-262 SDLSEESYRELSTKG
+262 SDLNEDSYRELSTKG

-288 AIIPEEGSNLI
+288 SIVPEEGTNLI
-299 FQARKSLKS
+299 FQARKSSKS
-308 GIYSIGVVGET
+308 DIYSVGLVGET
-319 SSIGPNKEASFDQK
+319 SSISSNNEASFNQR

-345 KTHPELD
+345 KAHPELD

-363 GQPMYSAMVVFFD
+363 GQPMYSAMTVFFD

-434 MMDLYKKEKVNPA
+434 MMELYKKEKVNPA

-559 GPKKAKI
+559 GPRKEKA
-566 SSQ
+566 SA

>member
-1 MSPLGRQG
+1 
-9 HRSRA
+9 
-14 GEGINMENFQRYF
+14 MENFQRYF

-43 DPPTNDT
+43 DPPNGNSTENSISID
-50 NQLLVVNESE
+50 SE
-60 RSLISESSK
+60 RPLIN
-69 FAEPETFNENLSVS
+69 EPIDFEETTPFNEDLSNIKAIDNV
-83 EPSVDSCSLR
+83 CAAN
-93 NIKTLKSPYWSLDL
+93 NIKTLESPYWSLDI
-107 DLKNGEIV
+107 DLKKGEIV
-115 KTTLENYP
+115 KTTLKNYP
-123 TEMNSSDRKVL
+123 VEIDSKGKKIL
-134 FNKCGPEKYSQVS
+134 FNKCGPEKYSHTS

-152 NKDLAFKENLFSIKD
+152 NKELNPDKNFFSVKEA
-167 MYRSDGK
+167 YTSDNK
-174 NFVVLEKREND
+174 TFVVLEKTEKN
-185 LIFSKT
+185 LLFKKII
-191 FSYKNDDYFVSV
+191 SYKNDDYFVSV
-203 KDNILNLSGKEITFA
+203 TDSVLNVSASEVTLA
-218 PYSKIDRSDIDL
+218 PFSKIDRSNVDL
-230 YAEDNSIF
+230 NADENSIF

-262 SDLSEESYRELSTKG
+262 SDLSEDNFRELSTKG
-277 WVSML
+277 WASML

-288 AIIPEEGSNLI
+288 AIVPEEGTNFI
-299 FQARKSLKS
+299 FQARKSTKS
-308 GIYSIGVVGET
+308 DVFSIGLVGET
-319 SSIGPNKEASFDQK
+319 NSIAPNREASFNQK

-345 KTHPELD
+345 KAHPELD

-363 GQPMYSAMVVFFD
+363 GQPMYSAMSFFHN

-389 ILIKLLLWPLSM
+389 ILIKVLLWPLSM

-419 IQERHADDR
+419 IQERYSDDR
-428 QALSKA
+428 LALSKA

-530 GVMFALFPAGLV
+530 GVLFALFPAGLV

-559 GPKKAKI
+559 GPKKAKLAA
-566 SSQ
+566 

>member
-1 MSPLGRQG
+1 
-9 HRSRA
+9 
-14 GEGINMENFQRYF
+14 MENFQRYF

-43 DPPTNDT
+43 DPP
-50 NQLLVVNESE
+50 NENSSENSISIDSE
-60 RSLISESSK
+60 RPLINDPIDFE
-69 FAEPETFNENLSVS
+69 ETAPFNENLSNIKAIDNV
-83 EPSVDSCSLR
+83 CAAN
-93 NIKTLKSPYWSLDL
+93 NIKTLESPYWSLDI
-107 DLKNGEIV
+107 DLKKGEIV
-115 KTTLENYP
+115 KTTLKNYP
-123 TEMNSSDRKVL
+123 VEIDSEGKKIL
-134 FNKCGPEKYSQVS
+134 FNKCGPEKYSHTS

-152 NKDLAFKENLFSIKD
+152 NKELNPDKNFFSVKET
-167 MYRSDGK
+167 YTSDNK
-174 NFVVLEKREND
+174 IFVVLEKTEKN
-185 LIFSKT
+185 LLFKKII
-191 FSYKNDDYFVSV
+191 SYKNDDYFVSV
-203 KDNILNLSGKEITFA
+203 TDSVLNVSASEVTLA
-218 PYSKIDRSDIDL
+218 PFSKIDRSSVDL
-230 YAEDNSIF
+230 NADENSIF

-262 SDLSEESYRELSTKG
+262 SDLSEDNFRELSTKG
-277 WVSML
+277 WASML

-288 AIIPEEGSNLI
+288 AIVPEEGTNFI
-299 FQARKSLKS
+299 FQARKSTKS
-308 GIYSIGVVGET
+308 DVFSIGLVGET
-319 SSIGPNKEASFDQK
+319 NSIAPNREASFNQK

-345 KTHPELD
+345 KAHPELD

-363 GQPMYSAMVVFFD
+363 GQPMYSAMSFFHN

-383 SIVLVT
+383 SIVFVT
-389 ILIKLLLWPLSM
+389 ILIKVLLWPLSM

-419 IQERHADDR
+419 IQERYSDDR

-530 GVMFALFPAGLV
+530 GILFALFPAGLV

-559 GPKKAKI
+559 GPKKAKLAV
-566 SSQ
+566 

>member
-43 DPPTNDT
+43 DPPANDT
-50 NQLLVVNESE
+50 NQSLVINESE

-83 EPSVDSCSLR
+83 ETSVDSCSLS

-167 MYRSDGK
+167 MYKSEGK

-230 YAEDNSIF
+230 YAEDSSIF

-262 SDLSEESYRELSTKG
+262 SDLSEESYRELSSKG

-299 FQARKSLKS
+299 FQARKSSKS

-566 SSQ
+566 SS

>member
-1 MSPLGRQG
+1 MSSLGRQG
-9 HRSRA
+9 HRSRT
-14 GEGINMENFQRYF
+14 GERINMENFQRYF

-43 DPPTNDT
+43 DPPAIDA
-50 NQLLVVNESE
+50 NQSLVINESE

-69 FAEPETFNENLSVS
+69 FVEAETFNENLSVS
-83 EPSVDSCSLR
+83 ETSVDSCSLS

-167 MYRSDGK
+167 MYKSDGK

-230 YAEDNSIF
+230 YAEDSSIF

-262 SDLSEESYRELSTKG
+262 SDLSEESYRELSSKG

-299 FQARKSLKS
+299 FQARKSSKS
-308 GIYSIGVVGET
+308 GIYSVGVVGET

-566 SSQ
+566 SS

>member
-1 MSPLGRQG
+1 
-9 HRSRA
+9 
-14 GEGINMENFQRYF
+14 MESFQRYF

-43 DPPTNDT
+43 DPPTTESTHDSDLSN
-50 NQLLVVNESE
+50 SE
-60 RSLISESSK
+60 RLLID
-69 FAEPETFNENLSVS
+69 EPKDFEETAPFNENLSNIEPLDNVCAVS
-83 EPSVDSCSLR
+83 
-93 NIKTLKSPYWSLDL
+93 NIITLESPNWSLDI
-107 DLKNGEIV
+107 DLKKGEIV
-115 KTTLENYP
+115 KSVLKKYP
-123 TEMNSSDRKVL
+123 IEIDSLGRKIL
-134 FNKCGPEKYSQVS
+134 FNKCGPEKYSHVS

-152 NKDLAFKENLFSIKD
+152 NKKINPKKSLFSISETYTSNNKT
-167 MYRSDGK
+167 
-174 NFVVLEKREND
+174 FVVLEKAERD
-185 LIFSKT
+185 LLFSKII
-191 FSYKNDDYFVSV
+191 SYENDDYFISV
-203 KDNILNLSGKEITFA
+203 TDKVLNLSSSEITFA
-218 PYSKIDRSDIDL
+218 PFSKIDRSNIDL
-230 YAEDNSIF
+230 HADENSIF

-247 PAFQTSSDNYNKISF
+247 PAFQTSNVNYNKISF
-262 SDLSEESYRELSTKG
+262 SDLSEESFRELSTEG

-282 EHYFIS
+282 QHYFIS
-288 AIIPEEGSNLI
+288 AIVPEEGSNFI
-299 FQARKSLKS
+299 FQARKSTKS
-308 GIYSIGVVGET
+308 DVFSIGLVGET
-319 SSIGPNKEASFDQK
+319 SSIVPNEEASFNQK
-333 VYFGPKIKKELQ
+333 IYFGPKIKKELQ
-345 KTHPELD
+345 KAHPELD

-363 GQPMYSAMVVFFD
+363 GQPMYSAMSFFHD

-389 ILIKLLLWPLSM
+389 ILIKVLLWPLSM

-419 IQERHADDR
+419 IQERHSDDR

-530 GVMFALFPAGLV
+530 GVLFALFPAGLV

-559 GPKKAKI
+559 GPKKVKT
-566 SSQ
+566 SV

>member
-1 MSPLGRQG
+1 
-9 HRSRA
+9 
-14 GEGINMENFQRYF
+14 MENFQRYF

-43 DPPTNDT
+43 DPPTN
-50 NQLLVVNESE
+50 NYNEENVYNDSE
-60 RSLISESSK
+60 RSLDQPSNDYK
-69 FAEPETFNENLSVS
+69 ETTPFNEDLSYI
-83 EPSVDSCSLR
+83 EPLAEICSLE
-93 NIKTLKSPYWSLDL
+93 NIETLRTPYWSLDI

-115 KTTLENYP
+115 KATLDNYP
-123 TEMNSSDRKVL
+123 TEINSSEKKVL
-134 FNKCGPEKYSQVS
+134 FNKCGAEKYSQLS

-152 NKDLAFKENLFSIKD
+152 NKELNPKDNLFSIKEK
-167 MYRSDGK
+167 YSSNNK
-174 NFVVLEKREND
+174 TFVVLEKREKD
-185 LIFSKT
+185 LIFKKT
-191 FSYKNDDYFVSV
+191 FSFKNDDYFISLT
-203 KDNILNLSGKEITFA
+203 DSILNLSNSEVTFA
-218 PYSKIDRSDIDL
+218 PFSKIDRSSVDL
-230 YAEDNSIF
+230 YADESSIF

-262 SDLSEESYRELSTKG
+262 SDLNEDSYRELSTKG

-288 AIIPEEGSNLI
+288 SIVPEEGTNLI
-299 FQARKSLKS
+299 FQARKSSKS
-308 GIYSIGVVGET
+308 DIYSVGLVGET
-319 SSIGPNKEASFDQK
+319 SSISPNNEASFNQR

-345 KTHPELD
+345 KAHPELD

-363 GQPMYSAMVVFFD
+363 GQPMYSAMTVFFD

-434 MMDLYKKEKVNPA
+434 MMELYKKEKVNPA

-559 GPKKAKI
+559 GPRKEKA
-566 SSQ
+566 SA

>member
-1 MSPLGRQG
+1 
-9 HRSRA
+9 
-14 GEGINMENFQRYF
+14 MENFQRYF

-43 DPPTNDT
+43 DPPSNNSNLDNTYND
-50 NQLLVVNESE
+50 SE
-60 RSLISESSK
+60 RSLVQPLNDYK
-69 FAEPETFNENLSVS
+69 ETTPFNEDLSYI
-83 EPSVDSCSLR
+83 EPLAEICSLE
-93 NIKTLKSPYWSLDL
+93 NLETLNAPYWSLDI

-115 KTTLENYP
+115 KATLDNYP
-123 TEMNSSDRKVL
+123 TEINSSEKKVL
-134 FNKCGPEKYSQVS
+134 FNKCGAEKYSQLS

-152 NKDLAFKENLFSIKD
+152 NKELNPKDNLFSIKEK
-167 MYRSDGK
+167 YSSNNK
-174 NFVVLEKREND
+174 TFVVLEKREKD
-185 LIFSKT
+185 LIFKKT
-191 FSYKNDDYFVSV
+191 FSFKNDDYFISLT
-203 KDNILNLSGKEITFA
+203 DSILNLSNSEVTFA
-218 PYSKIDRSDIDL
+218 PFSKIDRSSVDL
-230 YAEDNSIF
+230 YADESSIF

-262 SDLSEESYRELSTKG
+262 SDLNEDSYRELSTKG

-288 AIIPEEGSNLI
+288 SIVPEEGTNLI
-299 FQARKSLKS
+299 FQARKSSKS
-308 GIYSIGVVGET
+308 DIYSVGLVGET
-319 SSIGPNKEASFDQK
+319 SSISPNNEASFNQR

-345 KTHPELD
+345 KAHPELD

-363 GQPMYSAMVVFFD
+363 GQPMYSAMTVFFD

-434 MMDLYKKEKVNPA
+434 MMELYKKEKVNPA

-559 GPKKAKI
+559 GPRKEKA
-566 SSQ
+566 SA

>member
-1 MSPLGRQG
+1 MSSLGRQG

-14 GEGINMENFQRYF
+14 GERINMENFQRYF

-43 DPPTNDT
+43 DPPANDT
-50 NQLLVVNESE
+50 NQSLVINESE
-60 RSLISESSK
+60 RSLISESSE
-69 FAEPETFNENLSVS
+69 FVEAETFNENLSVS
-83 EPSVDSCSLR
+83 ETSVDSCSLS

-167 MYRSDGK
+167 MYKSDGK

-230 YAEDNSIF
+230 YAEDSSIF

-262 SDLSEESYRELSTKG
+262 SDLSEESYRELSSKG

-288 AIIPEEGSNLI
+288 AIIPEEGLNLI
-299 FQARKSLKS
+299 FQARKSSKS
-308 GIYSIGVVGET
+308 GIYSVGVVGET

-566 SSQ
+566 SS

>member
-1 MSPLGRQG
+1 
-9 HRSRA
+9 
-14 GEGINMENFQRYF
+14 MENFQRYF

-43 DPPTNDT
+43 DPPENNYNEELVYND
-50 NQLLVVNESE
+50 SK
-60 RSLISESSK
+60 RSLEQPSRDYE
-69 FAEPETFNENLSVS
+69 ETTPFNEDLSYI
-83 EPSVDSCSLR
+83 EPLAEICSLE
-93 NIKTLKSPYWSLDL
+93 NIETLKTPYWSLDI

-115 KTTLENYP
+115 KATLDNYP
-123 TEMNSSDRKVL
+123 TEINSSEKKVL
-134 FNKCGPEKYSQVS
+134 FNKCGAEKYSQLS

-152 NKDLAFKENLFSIKD
+152 NKELNPKDNLFSIKEK
-167 MYRSDGK
+167 YSSNNK
-174 NFVVLEKREND
+174 TFVVLEKKEKD
-185 LIFSKT
+185 LIFKKT
-191 FSYKNDDYFVSV
+191 FSFKNDDYFISLT
-203 KDNILNLSGKEITFA
+203 DSILNLSNSEVTFA
-218 PYSKIDRSDIDL
+218 PFSKIDRSSVDL
-230 YAEDNSIF
+230 YADESSIF

-262 SDLSEESYRELSTKG
+262 SDLNEDSYRELSTKG

-288 AIIPEEGSNLI
+288 SIVPEEGTNLI
-299 FQARKSLKS
+299 FQARKSSKS
-308 GIYSIGVVGET
+308 DIYSVGLVGET
-319 SSIGPNKEASFDQK
+319 SSISPNNEASFNQK

-345 KTHPELD
+345 KAHPELD

-363 GQPMYSAMVVFFD
+363 GQPMYSAMTVFFD

-434 MMDLYKKEKVNPA
+434 MMELYKKEKVNPA

-509 PQPVGADPIQANVFK
+509 PQLVGADPIQANVFK

-559 GPKKAKI
+559 GPRKEKA
-566 SSQ
+566 SA

>member
-1 MSPLGRQG
+1 MSSLGRQG

-14 GEGINMENFQRYF
+14 GERINMENFQRYF

-43 DPPTNDT
+43 DPPANDT
-50 NQLLVVNESE
+50 NQSLVINESE

-69 FAEPETFNENLSVS
+69 FVEAETFNENLSVS
-83 EPSVDSCSLR
+83 ETSVDSCSLS

-167 MYRSDGK
+167 MYKSDGK

-230 YAEDNSIF
+230 YAEDSSIF

-262 SDLSEESYRELSTKG
+262 SDLSEESYRELSSKG

-299 FQARKSLKS
+299 FQARKSSKS
-308 GIYSIGVVGET
+308 GIYSVGVVGET
-319 SSIGPNKEASFDQK
+319 SSVGPNKEASFDQK

-566 SSQ
+566 SS

>member
-50 NQLLVVNESE
+50 NQSLVINESE

-83 EPSVDSCSLR
+83 ETSVDSCSLS

-167 MYRSDGK
+167 MYKSEGK

-230 YAEDNSIF
+230 YAEDSSIF

-262 SDLSEESYRELSTKG
+262 SDLSEESYRELSSKG

-299 FQARKSLKS
+299 FQARKSSKS
-308 GIYSIGVVGET
+308 GIYSVGVVGET

-566 SSQ
+566 SS

>member
-1 MSPLGRQG
+1 MNKSYHLNWKGGKIEIDSLGR
-9 HRSRA
+9 
-14 GEGINMENFQRYF
+14 
-27 LMFSILIFSY
+27 
-37 FLLIRW
+37 
-43 DPPTNDT
+43 
-50 NQLLVVNESE
+50 
-60 RSLISESSK
+60 
-69 FAEPETFNENLSVS
+69 
-83 EPSVDSCSLR
+83 
-93 NIKTLKSPYWSLDL
+93 KT
-107 DLKNGEIV
+107 
-115 KTTLENYP
+115 
-123 TEMNSSDRKVL
+123 L

-152 NKDLAFKENLFSIKD
+152 SKELNQKNNFFSIKET
-167 MYRSDGK
+167 YTSSGQ
-174 NFVVLEKREND
+174 NFVVMEKAESD
-185 LIFSKT
+185 LLFKKII
-191 FSYKNDDYFVSV
+191 SYKNEDYFISV
-203 KDNILNLSGKEITFA
+203 TDKVLNLSVSEITFA
-218 PYSKIDRSDIDL
+218 PFSKIDRSSVDL
-230 YAEDNSIF
+230 DADENSIF

-247 PAFQTSSDNYNKISF
+247 PAFQTSNVNYNKISF
-262 SDLSEESYRELSTKG
+262 SDLTEESFRELSTEG

-288 AIIPEEGSNLI
+288 AIVPDEGSNFI
-299 FQARKSLKS
+299 FQARKSTKS
-308 GIYSIGVVGET
+308 DVFSIGLVGET
-319 SSIGPNKEASFDQK
+319 KSISPNKEASFNQK

-345 KTHPELD
+345 KAHPELD

-363 GQPMYSAMVVFFD
+363 GQPMYSAMSFFHD

-389 ILIKLLLWPLSM
+389 ILIKILLWPLSM

-530 GVMFALFPAGLV
+530 GVLFALFPAGLV

-559 GPKKAKI
+559 GPKKAKA
-566 SSQ
+566 SA